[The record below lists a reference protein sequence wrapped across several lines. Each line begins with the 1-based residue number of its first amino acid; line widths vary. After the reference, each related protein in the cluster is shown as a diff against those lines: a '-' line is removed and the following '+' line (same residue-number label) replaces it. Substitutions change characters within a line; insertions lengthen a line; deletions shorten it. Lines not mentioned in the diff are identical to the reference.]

1 MLIATPDEILQ
12 KGLEMGGFNHR
23 RQQIAQ
29 RKVMA
34 ESKEEERKEQDK
46 DSHDHEVNI
55 LVPLEHWIWR
65 SFRLLASCSFFA
77 IHTLNF
83 STEK

>member
-29 RKVMA
+29 CKVMA
-34 ESKEEERKEQDK
+34 EKKKNKKSKTK
-46 DSHDHEVNI
+46 
-55 LVPLEHWIWR
+55 
-65 SFRLLASCSFFA
+65 
-77 IHTLNF
+77 T
-83 STEK
+83 